1 MIPILYES
9 TETAFTS
16 NGLGSLTDCLRCE
29 VTEER
34 NGVFEASFDYPMN
47 GQHFGAIQEGRIIL
61 VPHDDTKD
69 PQPFIIY
76 RRSAPLNGVVT
87 FDAYHLSYRL
97 SEIAVE
103 PFTAV
108 SCADA
113 MSKIVTK
120 SINTNPFT
128 FATDKTAVGAFEL
141 TVPRSVRSLL
151 GGDQG
156 SLLDVYGKGEYSF
169 DKWDVYLHLNRGQDR
184 GVTIRYGKNLTEL
197 TQEIDAAG
205 LYNAV
210 IPYYQD
216 DEHTVMLPE
225 WYVTS
230 SVGDIRAMVLDL
242 SDEYDEVPTE
252 NDLRTAATAAL
263 TGGMTP
269 AENIEVSFIALW
281 QTDDYKDFAALQRVL
296 LCDTV
301 TIEYPALGISAK
313 AEVIKVVYDALNERY
328 LSIELGKAK
337 KSLAQ
342 VIQETTEAAVM
353 EKAAS
358 KGQMAVAIEYAT
370 ELIKGGYGGHVVIGT
385 NADGEPNEILIMDTA
400 DKSTAVNVI
409 RMNMNGIG
417 FSTTGYAGP
426 FASAW
431 TIDGK
436 FNADYIATGHL
447 VADFI
452 QGGTLTLGGLNNED
466 GVLQILDAS
475 NNVIGTWNKD
485 GISADKGQFGAW
497 YVNSDGKGLYTEAY
511 DASNN
516 RYVTYLQPY
525 KAGTGVDTWCIAQ
538 MVNGLGYFR
547 VMADGRCHIG
557 RAEEIL
563 FPYPSGGTDSTVEI
577 YGRNSG
583 NTGNNWYITA
593 GGNASFN
600 YVRFTDGAYV
610 RQNGYAWPIYGLFKS
625 TVQVTVPAANSFG
638 YADITAPNYATSY
651 MIVSAVVTD
660 ISGSHWEALYS
671 VCVQNKTRIIV
682 SSNMAL
688 TFTVECVYGVNQGD
702 GV

>member
-1 MIPILYES
+1 MNPILYDAS
-9 TETAFTS
+9 ETAFTS
-16 NGLGSLTDCLRCE
+16 NGIGRLTDCISCE

-34 NGVFEASFDYPMN
+34 NGIYELTMEYPMT
-47 GQHFGAIQEGRIIL
+47 GQHYADIMEGRI
-61 VPHDDTKD
+61 VFAPHDDTKD

-76 RRSAPLNGVVT
+76 RRSAPLNGIVT

-97 SEIAVE
+97 SEIAVQ

-108 SCADA
+108 SCPDA
-113 MSKIVTK
+113 MSKIVSK

-128 FATDKTAVGAFEL
+128 FDTSKTVVSPFEI

-151 GGDQG
+151 GGEQG
-156 SLLDVYGKGEYSF
+156 SILDVYGKGEYEF
-169 DKWDVYLHLNRGQDR
+169 DKWSVYLHLNRGQDR
-184 GVTIRYGKNLTEL
+184 GVTIRYGKNLTDL
-197 TQEIDAAG
+197 THEVDASG

-216 DEHTVMLPE
+216 EHDTVMLPE
-225 WYVTS
+225 WYVTTS
-230 SVGDIRAMVLDL
+230 LGDIRAMVLDL
-242 SDEYDEVPTE
+242 SDEFDDVPSE
-252 NDLRTAATAAL
+252 QDLRDAATAAL

-269 AENIEVSFIALW
+269 KENIEVSFIALW
-281 QTDDYKDFAALQRVL
+281 QTEEYKNFAALQRVL

-301 TIEYPALGISAK
+301 TVEYPALGTSAK
-313 AEVIKVVYDALNERY
+313 AQVIKVVYDALNERY
-328 LSIELGKAK
+328 TEMELGEAK

-342 VIQETTEAAVM
+342 VIMDTAESAVM

-370 ELIKGGYGGHVVIGT
+370 QLIKGGYGGHVVIGT
-385 NADGEPNEILIMDTA
+385 NADGEPNEIYIMDTA
-400 DKSTAVNVI
+400 DQATATDVI
-409 RMNMNGIG
+409 RMNVAGIG
-417 FSTTGYAGP
+417 FSTTGIGGP
-426 FASAW
+426 YSSAW
-431 TIDGK
+431 TIDGR
-436 FNADYIATGHL
+436 FNADFIATGHL

-475 NNVIGTWNKD
+475 NNVIGTWDKD
-485 GISADKGQFGAW
+485 GISAEKGVFGSW
-497 YVNSDGKGLYTEAY
+497 HVNSDGKGLYCEEY

-538 MVNGLGYFR
+538 MENGLGYFR

-557 RAEEIL
+557 RAEEIM

-577 YGRNSG
+577 HGRKSD
-583 NTGNNWYITA
+583 NTGNTWYITA
-593 GGNASFN
+593 GGDASFN
-600 YVRFTDGAYV
+600 YVRLTDGAYV
-610 RQNGYAWPIYGLFKS
+610 RQNGYVWPVYGLFKS
-625 TVQVTVPAANSFG
+625 TVHVTVPTANSFG
-638 YADITAPNYATSY
+638 YADISAPNYATSY

-671 VCVQNKTRIIV
+671 VTVQNKTRIIV

-702 GV
+702 GI